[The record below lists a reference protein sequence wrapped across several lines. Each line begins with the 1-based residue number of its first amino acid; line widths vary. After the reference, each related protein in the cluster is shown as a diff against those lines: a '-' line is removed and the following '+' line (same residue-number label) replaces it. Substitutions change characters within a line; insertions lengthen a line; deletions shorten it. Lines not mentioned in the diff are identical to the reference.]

1 MKDHSKFYK
10 SMIVFMIICGVKIAK
25 IFNSGLLCI
34 PKSNFEKLPPYLFSM
49 NRLLNYSLL
58 LSLA

>member
-1 MKDHSKFYK
+1 
-10 SMIVFMIICGVKIAK
+10 MIVFMIICGVKIAK